1 MADPSSSSSNERE
14 LAHGQILGR
23 YRVLRRVG
31 EGGFGRV
38 YEAEELESPRRVAL
52 KVGRRP
58 EHEGRMVREA
68 RLAALLKNRHSVR
81 VLGVQQLE
89 DRSPLIVMEL
99 LQGVSVREYLSM
111 RGRVDPALA
120 LRWARQLAEALEEAH
135 AIGLVHRD
143 LKPSNLF
150 LAESDGG
157 VELKLLDFGL
167 VRGPASSGEHSV
179 TGSDIVLGSPAY
191 MSPEQIRSGDVT
203 PRSDIW
209 SFGVVLYEMLAG
221 RRPFHAQSQTGL
233 LAAIAADPPEPLRR
247 TCPELS
253 SDLHGLVERCLS
265 KRPEERFANV
275 RELLSALDRL
285 DPSEATRPP
294 RAREPITATLSVRH
308 TPSTR
313 RRRRGPW
320 LVLAAVAV
328 SSGVFWATQRA
339 PERPAESAQPQ
350 VTRAVPPR
358 ARQELVNV
366 EPSRRA
372 ALDEA
377 AGPAT
382 SLAAPA
388 TTESPAV
395 SPLDSQP
402 RRALK
407 PPSAI
412 PPRHE
417 ATRTGAGRTNTQQ
430 AFFAAPD
437 F

>member
-1 MADPSSSSSNERE
+1 M
-14 LAHGQILGR
+14 
-23 YRVLRRVG
+23 LRKVG

-38 YEAEELESPRRVAL
+38 YEAEELESSRRVAL

-81 VLGVQQLE
+81 VLGVEQLE
-89 DRSPLIVMEL
+89 DQSPLIVMEL
-99 LQGVSVREYLSM
+99 LQGVSVREYLAM
-111 RGRVDPALA
+111 RGRVEPALA

-150 LAESDGG
+150 LAESELG

-209 SFGVVLYEMLAG
+209 SFGVVLHEMLAG
-221 RRPFHAQSQTGL
+221 RRPFHAESHTGL
-233 LAAIAADPPEPLRR
+233 LAAIAADPPESLRR
-247 TCPELS
+247 VCPELPS
-253 SDLHGLVERCLS
+253 ELHALGERCLR

-275 RELLSALDRL
+275 RELLGALDRL
-285 DPSEATRPP
+285 EASEASRPL
-294 RAREPITATLSVRH
+294 RAQEPITATLSARQS
-308 TPSTR
+308 TTTR
-313 RRRRGPW
+313 RLRAGPW
-320 LVLAAVAV
+320 LLLAAALA
-328 SSGVFWATQRA
+328 SSAVFWATQRA
-339 PERPAESAQPQ
+339 PERSPESPEPRVAPEPR
-350 VTRAVPPR
+350 TAPER
-358 ARQELVNV
+358 ARV
-366 EPSRRA
+366 EPSRQA
-372 ALDEA
+372 ALDQA
-377 AGPAT
+377 AEPTASPTGPA
-382 SLAAPA
+382 S
-388 TTESPAV
+388 TESPGALPTRGGEPWRAPKQP
-395 SPLDSQP
+395 SPV
-402 RRALK
+402 
-407 PPSAI
+407 

-417 ATRTGAGRTNTQQ
+417 TARTGRDRANTQQ